1 MNNYD
6 YEDYEKPERKLSHFD
21 SEKQKFIYVEE
32 YTEEKNTKV
41 NLMITFG
48 ARNSIVNRNFFKN
61 CFI

>member
-21 SEKQKFIYVEE
+21 SVQQKFIYVEE

-41 NLMITFG
+41 CLLIEHET
-48 ARNSIVNRNFFKN
+48 VL
-61 CFI
+61 

>member
-21 SEKQKFIYVEE
+21 SVQQKFIYVEE

-41 NLMITFG
+41 RLMIAF
-48 ARNSIVNRNFFKN
+48 
-61 CFI
+61 